1 MKANIKLEN
10 QDVFSNINLKSPFY
24 DTSKDD
30 LIDKIEGHILVF
42 GEIIYFDSFVK

>member
-1 MKANIKLEN
+1 MEN
-10 QDVFSNINLKSPFY
+10 QDVLSNINLKSLFY

-30 LIDKIEGHILVF
+30 LIDKIKCHILFF